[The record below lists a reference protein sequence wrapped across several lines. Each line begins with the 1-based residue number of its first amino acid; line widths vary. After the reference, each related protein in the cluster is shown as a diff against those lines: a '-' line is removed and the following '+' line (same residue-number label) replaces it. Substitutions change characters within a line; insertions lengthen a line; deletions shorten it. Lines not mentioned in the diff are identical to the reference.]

1 MIHIYKKRVTST
13 QDILKEN
20 FKTLNHGT
28 YLCAGQQT
36 KGHGQ
41 FDRKW
46 ESLEDQNVL
55 CSLLIKNDKTY
66 EDIQIQVSL
75 IMIELLKKYDIT
87 ATFKEPNDVM
97 YESKKLCG
105 VLVDQI
111 ILGSRVQAIVIG
123 VGLNVNQVNFN
134 HDIATSMANIKN
146 KQFDLDAIKYEVY
159 DALKRFL

>member
-13 QDILKEN
+13 QEILKDN
-20 FKTLNHGT
+20 FKSLNHGT
-28 YLCAGQQT
+28 YLCAGYQS

-46 ESLEDQNVL
+46 ESSDDQNVL
-55 CSLLIKNDKTY
+55 CSLLIKNNKTF
-66 EDIQIQVSL
+66 EDIQIQVALL
-75 IMIELLKKYDIT
+75 IIELLKEYDIK

-97 YESKKLCG
+97 YGDKKLCG

-111 ILGSRVQAIVIG
+111 ILGSTIQAIVIG
-123 VGLNVNQVNFN
+123 IGLNVNQVDF
-134 HDIATSMANIKN
+134 HLETATSMTIIKRQ
-146 KQFDLDAIKYEVY
+146 QFDLEAIKYEVY